1 MSKTLLVLGAS
12 SDMGSELIR
21 RVYRNYDV
29 ILAHYNSSR
38 TVIDDLSN
46 ELSSDHTNSDITD
59 NSSEDSAA
67 RPHAATIK
75 DANDGHAQNQSQPC
89 THALIPIQ
97 ADFMDATSI
106 DKMINWV
113 RVNNCYPDHIVHFA
127 SPKIHIQRFSKCDIN
142 DFSRELTCSFES
154 VVRILLAFM
163 PNMAKQKSGKVIF
176 TLSSDTLNMP
186 PKYQAPY
193 VSAKYALMGLM
204 KSLATEYA
212 ASGITVNGVSP
223 EMTQTKFVSEVQPLI
238 VEQNAANNPMKRN
251 LVVNDIIPL
260 YEYLLSD
267 AASMVTGQNIGITGG
282 RS

>member
-1 MSKTLLVLGAS
+1 MSKTLLVIGAS
-12 SDMGSELIR
+12 SDIGSELIR
-21 RVYRNYDV
+21 KVYRNYDV

-38 TVIDDLSN
+38 TVIDELSN
-46 ELSSDHTNSDITD
+46 ELSSNNTNSDITD
-59 NSSEDSAA
+59 NSA
-67 RPHAATIK
+67 
-75 DANDGHAQNQSQPC
+75 DAGTAKA
-89 THALIPIQ
+89 HALVPIQ
-97 ADFMDATSI
+97 ANFMDAASI
-106 DKMINWV
+106 DKMITWI
-113 RVNNCYPDHIVHFA
+113 RDNNYTPDHIVHFA

-176 TLSSDTLNMP
+176 TLTSYTLNMP
-186 PKYQAPY
+186 PKYQSPY
-193 VSAKYALMGLM
+193 VAAKYALMGLM
-204 KSLATEYA
+204 RSLTTEYE

-223 EMTQTKFVSEVQPLI
+223 EMTQTKFLSEVQPLI